1 MSKNLQ
7 SVRRPTT
14 PPAALRER
22 ASPLPTQH
30 VAAEPSPAAKREEE
44 PAEDKVHLTI
54 YMRESIHDA
63 LKLKAVQE
71 KTTVQAIMLRA
82 LKTEG
87 LAIEDHDLIDGRR
100 RKRGK
105 GKR

>member
-14 PPAALRER
+14 PPDALRER
-22 ASPLPTQH
+22 ASPLPTQR
-30 VAAEPSPAAKREEE
+30 VDVEPTRTGERDEKPAEP
-44 PAEDKVHLTI
+44 KVHLTI
-54 YMRESIHDA
+54 YMRESIHDD
-63 LKLKAVQE
+63 LKVKAAQQ

-87 LAIEDHDLIDGRR
+87 LAIEESDLVDGRR
-100 RKRGK
+100 KKRGK